1 VIRIDVLGFPPDT
14 ASLEGMRSSELAASV
29 ELARRARV
37 ATFVGAGLML
47 AWVADVAAVFEHA
60 SGSPAGWGLLS
71 LLLAT
76 LIVLAHIVGR
86 HLHGR
91 AERRRRKTEQRF
103 APVRL
108 QHANTLLELA
118 RQNVVVSQYLRMVGR
133 QQRPLRHL
141 EAEALQ
147 FWAAAS
153 AIA

>member
-1 VIRIDVLGFPPDT
+1 MIGIDVLSFPPET
-14 ASLEGMRSSELAASV
+14 ASLERLRNSELAASV

-37 ATFVGAGLML
+37 VTFVGVGLML

-60 SGSPAGWGLLS
+60 RGSPAGWGLLS
-71 LLLAT
+71 VLLAT
-76 LIVLAHIVGR
+76 LIVLSHIAGR
-86 HLHGR
+86 HLQRR
-91 AERRRRKTEQRF
+91 AERVRRRTEERF

-108 QHANTLLELA
+108 QHADVLLELA

-147 FWAAAS
+147 RWAAS
-153 AIA
+153 TVIR